1 MDTQKN
7 IITAFILSSLIFT
20 QCKKDEFVNLTSS
33 LSAQTDAITL
43 NEGAYAVIQLSLTER
58 LSEDLNLSFNFSTD
72 GITNYINTD
81 DYSTTVEVQAD
92 GESSWRSYPNNRVI
106 FPAQSTTAKFR
117 IQTHDDDQLEITEQ
131 FKLTIEKSVSSSQI
145 TLENTMLPPIT
156 VIVNYNE
163 MASIQHNHEYEGG
176 LMVFKF
182 DDNYTPT
189 LVWIK
194 SSIEY
199 PEEKAFIDEGVI
211 PQEMLT
217 DLQTVFRRSTTPITH
232 YIFDYSR
239 GNDLGSFV
247 APTQDIYGSVAE
259 TDAWVMNIDARIA
272 YPYLDS
278 GDKTYNADGLFGYFL
293 FHEWGHIETLNR
305 DTQLNNTINSTN
317 CTTYYEQ
324 EGCLNANSSLYLFLK
339 EFYDINREGDT
350 DMNTPKN
357 GLNKPE
363 FVTEYARTNSAED
376 IAESF
381 AYYITQENI
390 PVADST
396 NSGALLKI
404 NALKNYPNFES
415 YRNLRDEV
423 NTKLSA
429 ANELPTHLNRTKSG
443 KRISCLD
450 RKGWALMRK
459 SKKKEGLKFIYT
471 PM

>member
-7 IITAFILSSLIFT
+7 IITVFILSSLILT

-33 LSAQTDAITL
+33 LSSQTDAITL
-43 NEGAYAVIQLSLTER
+43 NEGAYAVIQLSLTEK
-58 LSEDLNLSFNFSTD
+58 LTENLNLSFNFSSD

-92 GESSWRSYPNNRVI
+92 RESSWRSYPNNRVV

-131 FKLTIEKSVSSSQI
+131 FKLTIEKSMSSSQI
-145 TLENTMLPPIT
+145 ILQNTMLLPIT
-156 VIVNYNE
+156 VTVNDNE
-163 MASIQHNHEYEGG
+163 MASIQHNHEYGGG

-189 LVWIK
+189 LVWTK
-194 SSIEY
+194 TTKEH

-239 GNDLGSFV
+239 GGDLGAFV
-247 APTQDIYGSVAE
+247 SPTGYIYGSVAE
-259 TDAWVMNIDARIA
+259 TDAWLMNIDAGIA

-278 GDKTYNADGLFGYFL
+278 GDKTYNPDGLFGYYL

-317 CTTYYEQ
+317 CMTYYEQ
-324 EGCLNANSSLYLFLK
+324 EGCLNVNSSLYLFLK
-339 EFYDINREGDT
+339 EFYEINREGDT
-350 DMNTPKN
+350 DTNTPKN
-357 GLNKPE
+357 GFNKPE
-363 FVTEYARTNSAED
+363 FMTEYARTNSAED

-396 NSGALLKI
+396 NSGALLKM

-415 YRNLRDEV
+415 YRDLRNQV
-423 NTKLSA
+423 NTKLTA
-429 ANELPTHLNRTKSG
+429 ENDLPTHLNRTKNG

-450 RKGWALMRK
+450 RKGLAKMRR
-459 SKKKEGLKFIYT
+459 SLKK
-471 PM
+471 